1 LSNRQTLDSFAAAI
15 RNGRIALHS
24 GPSLKGRHM
33 TDQQRGANTV
43 RRDRLRYETPRVK
56 VFIREDLLNLLG
68 PAMNTD
74 AGALSAPTDGFR
86 NFPAA
91 H

>member
-1 LSNRQTLDSFAAAI
+1 MRRTGIHVAKI
-15 RNGRIALHS
+15 T
-24 GPSLKGRHM
+24 HM

-56 VFIREDLLNLLG
+56 VFTREDLLNLLG

-86 NFPAA
+86 NFPSA